1 VDREKAAQKA
11 VRQLLT
17 KFFSGSPGELVL
29 SFLKDE
35 NLSEAELDEI
45 KQQIR
50 DSAKPASK
58 K

>member
-35 NLSEAELDEI
+35 NLSEEELNEI
-45 KQQIR
+45 KKQIR
-50 DSAKPASK
+50 DSAKPVSK